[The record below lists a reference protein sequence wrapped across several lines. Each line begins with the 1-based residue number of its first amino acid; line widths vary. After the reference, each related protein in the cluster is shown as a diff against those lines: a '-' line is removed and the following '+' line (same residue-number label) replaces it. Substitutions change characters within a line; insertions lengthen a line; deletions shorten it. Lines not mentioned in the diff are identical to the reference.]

1 MKKINI
7 LIEGIG
13 GRSWGNTCGGGLRD
27 TEEKLILDFLNLEE
41 IEDDT
46 FFLYPISIGDYRGYL
61 GIGDDTFDEKK
72 SFLYLMN
79 SKIKNLIKESKKS
92 QDNVRRYL

>member
-13 GRSWGNTCGGGLRD
+13 GRSWGNSCGGGLRD

-46 FFLYPISIGDYRGYL
+46 FFLYPVTLGNFLTYL

-79 SKIKNLIKESKKS
+79 LDLIFLNS
-92 QDNVRRYL
+92 